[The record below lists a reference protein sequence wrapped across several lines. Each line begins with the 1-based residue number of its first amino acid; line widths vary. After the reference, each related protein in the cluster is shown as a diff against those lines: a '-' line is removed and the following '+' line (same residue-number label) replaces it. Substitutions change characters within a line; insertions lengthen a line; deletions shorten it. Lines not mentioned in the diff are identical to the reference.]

1 MTPVRTIAAWGGME
15 RVEQFSRRPL
25 HRRGHMKKIPWYFL
39 LFALG
44 NPLWIL
50 GCGGG
55 NYAPAPPV
63 ATFPVVAIS
72 DIHFDPFYDPTLFV
86 QLEAQPASQWDS
98 IFQSSAVKTFSAYGT
113 DTNYNL
119 LVATLASLQQNLGA
133 SPVVIFSGDM
143 LGHQIP
149 LSFCLAYNNL
159 PPYPISTTCPPLDD
173 AGNQAMTQFIDNT
186 VQFVSMKLRAS
197 IGNVPVIFV
206 PGNIDTYSANGAGP
220 DNDFLLDNALTFYT
234 ELLNSSVD
242 ETSFLSSFT
251 TLGSYS
257 AEPLGPGL
265 RVIALDSNPLALGNP
280 LNPNDE
286 LTWLDGQLAAA
297 QASNQKVWLVMHVP
311 PGVNTTETAQA
322 AAQTNSPDETSEPA
336 MMWQPALQSRFM
348 TILSKYPNLITLM
361 IGGHTHMD
369 EYRILP
375 TGNILYGIP
384 GISPVFGNNPA
395 FKIFSIAKGTL
406 VPMDYQSIS
415 FDLTA
420 SPVQGNSFYT
430 FTTAYRA
437 TANLPLQT
445 TSLQL
450 YPQFLQSTQQ
460 RSQYTLFYD
469 SGNTTPNPKTNTSWN
484 FINGGNWALF
494 ACGISQMDSQSYVHC
509 VNGY

>member
-1 MTPVRTIAAWGGME
+1 MTKI
-15 RVEQFSRRPL
+15 RR
-25 HRRGHMKKIPWYFL
+25 YFL
-39 LFALG
+39 ILALG
-44 NPLWIL
+44 NLVWML

-55 NYAPAPPV
+55 NSAPAPAV
-63 ATFPVVAIS
+63 ATFPVTAIS
-72 DIHFDPFYDPTLFV
+72 DLHFDPFYDPTLFA
-86 QLEAQPASQWDS
+86 QLEAQPASQWES
-98 IFQSSAVKTFSAYGT
+98 IFQGSAVTTFSAFGS

-119 LVATLASLQQNLGA
+119 LVVTLASLKQNLGA

-149 LSFCLAYNNL
+149 LSFCLAYSNL
-159 PPYPISTTCPPLDD
+159 PPYPISTTCPTMTD
-173 AGNQAMTQFIDNT
+173 AGNEAMTEFIDKT
-186 VQFVSMKLRAS
+186 VQFVSMEIRAS
-197 IGNVPVIFV
+197 VGNVPVIFV

-242 ETSFLSSFT
+242 ETAFLSSFT

-265 RVIALDSNPLALGNP
+265 RVIALDSNPLALGTP
-280 LNPNDE
+280 LSPNDE
-286 LTWLDGQLAAA
+286 LTWLDGELAAA
-297 QASNQKVWLVMHVP
+297 QAANQKVWLVMHVP
-311 PGVNTTETAQA
+311 PGVNTTGTAQA
-322 AAQTNSPDETSEPA
+322 AAQTSTPDETSEPA
-336 MMWQPALQSRFM
+336 MMWQPAFQTRFM

-375 TGNILYGIP
+375 TGNLLYGIP
-384 GISPVFGNNPA
+384 GISPCFGNNPA
-395 FKIFSIAKGTL
+395 YKIFSIAKGTFI
-406 VPMDYQSIS
+406 PMDYQSIN

-420 SPVQGNSFYT
+420 PPVQGDSFYT
-430 FTTAYRA
+430 FTTAYS
-437 TANLPLQT
+437 TSTNLPLHT

-450 YPQFLQSTQQ
+450 YPQFIQSAQQ

-469 SGNTTPNPKTNTSWN
+469 SGNTTPNPKTNASWN
-484 FINGGNWALF
+484 FINGGNWAFF

-509 VNGY
+509 VNTY